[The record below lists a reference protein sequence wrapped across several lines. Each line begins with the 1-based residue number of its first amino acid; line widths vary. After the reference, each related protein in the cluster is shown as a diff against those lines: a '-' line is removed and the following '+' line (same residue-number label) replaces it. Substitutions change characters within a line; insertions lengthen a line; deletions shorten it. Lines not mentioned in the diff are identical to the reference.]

1 MKRPRIISFICITGY
16 LSVLIAFPQV
26 FSPSVK
32 KLGLLMPAIY
42 GLIIAGQFIS
52 YVGIWYYKQ
61 WGVLLFV
68 LTFFVKT
75 LFFLLTGQTGTGFYI
90 STSLAAVFMFLLLP
104 HYRKMNRNL

>member
-1 MKRPRIISFICITGY
+1 MKRPRIITFICITGY

-61 WGVLLFV
+61 WGLLLFV
-68 LTFFVKT
+68 LSFFVKV
-75 LFFLLTGQTGTGFYI
+75 LFFLLSGQTGTGFYTGTAI
-90 STSLAAVFMFLLLP
+90 TAVFIFLLLP
-104 HYRKMNRNL
+104 HYRKMNPNL